1 MKSLLCYNSSCEINL
16 HPSLEEAN
24 LLKREVKSLFYEIN
38 VVDFSLWT
46 LAIIETRVLGKT
58 VSYKTT
64 QLPDCR

>member
-38 VVDFSLWT
+38 CVDFSLWT
-46 LAIIETRVLGKT
+46 LAIIET
-58 VSYKTT
+58 
-64 QLPDCR
+64 

>member
-16 HPSLEEAN
+16 HPSLEETN

-38 VVDFSLWT
+38 CVDFSLWT
-46 LAIIETRVLGKT
+46 LAMIETRLLGKT
-58 VSYKTT
+58 VRYKTT